1 MVAYS
6 IRRLLTLLLMTL
18 VMTFLVYLGLY
29 LTPGDPLTYYIGP
42 EALARMDPARL
53 LDLRKALGL
62 TDPFIVRYLKWLG
75 GVATGN
81 FGYSLTSGVSIG
93 TILAARLPA
102 TLQLS
107 FAALLISTVIGTAFG
122 LASALRKG
130 QLTDNVLTVAGM
142 IGVSVP
148 QFFFGLV
155 TLLFFAIRLQWFP
168 IGGRLRPGHLALM
181 DQLRHLILPALVLGI
196 AMTAGVMRYARASM
210 LDTIGKDYVKTARS
224 KGLPEWRVNLI
235 HGFRVALAP
244 VIVLIGFRLPM
255 LIGGAVVIEAVFQ
268 WPGVGSQFIEAVR
281 GHDYPLVMM
290 IALVSVVVVL
300 ASSYLVDLLTAVL
313 DPRIKLS

>member
-29 LTPGDPLTYYIGP
+29 LTPGDPITYYIGP
-42 EALARMDPARL
+42 EALARMDPSRL

-75 GVATGN
+75 GVVTGN

-107 FAALLISTVIGTAFG
+107 FAALLISTIIGTAFG

-155 TLLFFAIRLQWFP
+155 TLLLFAINLQWFP
-168 IGGRLRPGHLALM
+168 IGGRLRPGHIALI

-300 ASSYLVDLLTAVL
+300 ASSYLVDLLTAVM